1 MELRK
6 GDLIEV
12 LWLDIL
18 EDSVGDP
25 DRAELAPRV
34 SVGYFWSVTVSHGIQ
49 ALVTTTTIDV
59 GTTGQNGYCIYP
71 LDAVSNIKIIRRGK
85 GKVYRE
91 QPSFSWAQLEGVG
104 ESCTGL
110 GDSGDAGER
119 SGPGKVRGTRAKPVH
134 REEVRESGGTEA
146 EGLAHGGPGSGG

>member
-25 DRAELAPRV
+25 DKSELAPRV
-34 SVGYFWSVTVSHGIQ
+34 SVGYFWGVKGSHGIQ
-49 ALVTTTTIDV
+49 ALTTTTTIDV

-71 LDAVSNIKIIRRGK
+71 LDAVSNIKVIRRGK

-91 QPSFSWAQLEGVG
+91 QPSFSWSKPQGVG
-104 ESCTGL
+104 
-110 GDSGDAGER
+110 GDSEGLVGVGDAGEQR
-119 SGPGKVRGTRAKPVH
+119 GPGKVRGTRAKPVH
-134 REEVRESGGTEA
+134 REEVHQGGGDTEEA
-146 EGLAHGGPGSGG
+146 LAHGGPGSGG

>member
-25 DRAELAPRV
+25 DKSELAPRV
-34 SVGYFWSVTVSHGIQ
+34 SVGYFWGVKESHGIK
-49 ALVTTTTIDV
+49 ALTTTTTIDV

-71 LDAVSNIKIIRRGK
+71 LEAVSNIKVIRRGK

-91 QPSFSWAQLEGVG
+91 QPSFSWIQSSGHGGPSA
-104 ESCTGL
+104 GL
-110 GDSGDAGER
+110 GGAGDAGEQR
-119 SGPGKVRGTRAKPVH
+119 GAGKVRGPRAKPVH
-134 REEVRESGGTEA
+134 REEVPRGGEPEA
-146 EGLAHGGPGSGG
+146 QVLAQGGPGSGG

>member
-34 SVGYFWSVTVSHGIQ
+34 SVGYFWSVTMSHGIQ

-104 ESCTGL
+104 GSGTGL

-119 SGPGKVRGTRAKPVH
+119 SGPGKVRGTRTKPVH
-134 REEVRESGGTEA
+134 REEVREGGGAEA
-146 EGLAHGGPGSGG
+146 EVLAQGGPGSGG

>member
-1 MELRK
+1 MELRR

-34 SVGYFWSVTVSHGIQ
+34 SVGYFWSVGVSHGIK

-71 LDAVSNIKIIRRGK
+71 LDAVSNIKIIRKGK

-91 QPSFSWAQLEGVG
+91 QPSFSWTQPSGVG
-104 ESCTGL
+104 VKGAGL
-110 GDSGDAGER
+110 GDAGDAGER
-119 SGPGKVRGTRAKPVH
+119 SGPSKVRGTRAKPVH
-134 REEVRESGGTEA
+134 REKVREGSGDEA
-146 EGLAHGGPGSGG
+146 EALAQGGPGSGG